1 MTRIVALTGA
11 TGFIG
16 HAILDRLIVSGW
28 KVRALTRRASPALS
42 HPAVKWIRGDLD
54 DFHALRSL
62 VSDAS
67 AVVHCAGAVRGK
79 SWDDFLQVNVIGTK
93 NILQAIAEADSCSRL
108 LFISSLAAREPQLS
122 WYARSKFEAEQLIP
136 NFSSQ
141 VASAVFRPA
150 AVYGPGDKELR
161 PLFQAMRYGV
171 LPILGT
177 PGNRFGLLHVSDLVT
192 AVSCWLDAESSITGT
207 YEIDDGT
214 ASGYDYISIAKIGQ
228 DILGRRVRQF
238 YVPLSGIQLLA
249 NINLWFA
256 RILNYAP
263 MLTPGKVRELQ
274 HSNWACDIS
283 SLEKVLENWHPV
295 IRLQTALPELIKS

>member
-28 KVRALTRRASPALS
+28 NVRALTRHASPAFN

-54 DFHALRSL
+54 NFHALRSM
-62 VSDAS
+62 VSDAN

-93 NILQAIAEADSCSRL
+93 NILQAITETNSCSRL

-122 WYARSKFEAEQLIP
+122 WYARSKYEAEQLIP

-141 VASAVFRPA
+141 VAISVFRPA

-161 PLFQAMRYGV
+161 PLFQVMRYGV

-177 PGNRFGLLHVSDLVT
+177 PGSRFGLLHITDLVA
-192 AVSCWLDAESSITGT
+192 AVSCWLDAERSITGT

-214 ASGYDYISIAKIGQ
+214 ASGYDYISIAKIAQ
-228 DILGRRVRQF
+228 DILGKRVRQF
-238 YVPLSGIQLLA
+238 YVPLTCIQLLA
-249 NINLWFA
+249 NVNLWLA

-283 SLEKVLENWHPV
+283 TLEKVLENWHPV
-295 IRLQTALPELIKS
+295 IRLRTVLPELIKS